1 MIKKITLG
9 ITLLFSTLMFA
20 SPAYADWESI
30 GVSVDGNTIYVDF
43 DRIRKNGSYVYWWEL
58 TDYPKPNKYGYLSIS
73 AYQQGDCEV
82 FRHKVLS
89 FLFDKQPMGEGSGEL
104 YSPSNPV
111 WIYPSPNSAAETIL
125 KGVCKIAETL

>member
-1 MIKKITLG
+1 MKHLTL
-9 ITLLFSTLMFA
+9 ILTLLFSTLMFA

-89 FLFDKQPMGEGSGEL
+89 FLFDKQPMGEGSGVTH
-104 YSPSNPV
+104 SPPDPE
-111 WIYPSPNSAAETIL
+111 WIYPTPNSVNEYTL
-125 KGVCKIAETL
+125 KQVCEYTENL